1 MTRLRNRHFLVSD
14 IILLPVAVYLSY
26 VLRLEGMSPASKW
39 WPGMIALAVSVTV
52 VTVLIFYFTGVY
64 ARFWRYASVDELML
78 LTGAFTIATL
88 IAALAAV
95 ALGYVVGQPLWIP
108 RSIPF
113 ILLLLGLAVTAGP
126 RMFVRIWTRRA
137 KRNRPHAGA
146 AQPVLV
152 MGAGD
157 SGAALANEIHNN
169 PQLGLDVVGFLD
181 DDERKHN
188 VVIHGVPVL
197 GNRDA
202 IPALARDLG
211 VKQVIIAMP
220 TASGKQIRDV
230 VSICENAHVQPRT
243 VPGTPE
249 LLDGRVTVSQ
259 VRDVRIDDLLRREP
273 ITTDLAAVRS
283 LLNGKRVLIT
293 GGGGSIG
300 SELARQV
307 HNCAP
312 ERIVLVG
319 HGENSVFRVYH
330 ELLGRQGASGIAPA
344 VAIHPVI
351 ADIRS
356 RAQMDAVLDE
366 ARPDVIFHA
375 AAHKHVPLMEM
386 NPAEA
391 VLNNVGG
398 TRALLLAADAH
409 DVERFVMIS
418 TDKAV
423 NPTSVMGATKRVAE
437 EIVQEA
443 AARNGRAYV
452 TVRFGNVLGSS
463 GSVVP
468 TFQRQIA
475 AGGPITVTHPDVERY
490 FMTIP
495 EAVQLVLQASVLGRG
510 GELFMLDMGEPV
522 KIVDLAKDLIR
533 LSGLEIDRD
542 IDITFTGLRPGEK
555 LYEEMFMPSEAFA
568 RTEHAQIYIAQNGV
582 YAGLP
587 QLDEGVGALLQ
598 AAQRSDL
605 PAVFAG
611 LHTLVP
617 GYRQLSQPSGAPDLA
632 GVAVGA
638 SQGAPERVES
648 E

>member
-1 MTRLRNRHFLVSD
+1 MISD

-52 VTVLIFYFTGVY
+52 VTVLVFYFTGVY

-88 IAALAAV
+88 IAALAAI

-249 LLDGRVTVSQ
+249 LLDGRATVSQ

-330 ELLGRQGASGIAPA
+330 ELLGRQGASGIASA

-356 RAQMDAVLDE
+356 RSADGRCAGRGASGRHFPRRRAQTRAPHGDEPGRGRAEQRRRDAGALARGRRPRCRALRHDLDRQGRE
-366 ARPDVIFHA
+366 SHQRHGRHQARRGRARPGGGRTQRPRIRHRPLRQRAGQQRQRRAHLPTPDRRRRPRHRHA
-375 AAHKHVPLMEM
+375 PRR
-386 NPAEA
+386 
-391 VLNNVGG
+391 
-398 TRALLLAADAH
+398 RALLHDHPRGRPARAA
-409 DVERFVMIS
+409 
-418 TDKAV
+418 
-423 NPTSVMGATKRVAE
+423 G
-437 EIVQEA
+437 
-443 AARNGRAYV
+443 
-452 TVRFGNVLGSS
+452 VRLGS
-463 GSVVP
+463 
-468 TFQRQIA
+468 
-475 AGGPITVTHPDVERY
+475 
-490 FMTIP
+490 
-495 EAVQLVLQASVLGRG
+495 G

-522 KIVDLAKDLIR
+522 KIVDLAQDLIR
-533 LSGLEIDRD
+533 LSGLEVDRD